1 MLMKGRLLRIFVLL
15 WLACYVWG
23 PLDPVVDCW
32 DSPRQTMSDME
43 RTANGAVVLIAAA
56 FAFAPLHIRKLR
68 ERFQRSLRAV
78 RTVVA
83 APGGSLR
90 PVFAALAPIIVQP
103 IHAPPVP
110 LRI

>member
-1 MLMKGRLLRIFVLL
+1 MLMKGRMLRILVLL
-15 WLACYVWG
+15 WLAWYIWG
-23 PLDPVVDCW
+23 PVDPMVDFW

-43 RTANGAVVLIAAA
+43 RTANGTVVLIAAA
-56 FAFAPLHIRKLR
+56 FAFAPLQIRKLR

-78 RTVVA
+78 RSVEVA
-83 APGGSLR
+83 SGAP
-90 PVFAALAPIIVQP
+90 PPPTFASPAPIPLQL